1 MVLVGRKALI
11 LLQLLFLVTVKS
23 LITSTSQNLQ
33 KVRKRLFSS
42 TH

>member
-1 MVLVGRKALI
+1 MVAKPLI